1 MARIIVEVSD
11 ILHTKI
17 KDYAK
22 KDMRS
27 ISSVVRIILEK
38 YLNESE
44 ALKNVY
50 KENVIEETTNLDN
63 YLGF

>member
-1 MARIIVEVSD
+1 MSRIIVEVSD

-44 ALKNVY
+44 SLKTH
-50 KENVIEETTNLDN
+50 KEKSVEETSNLDPH
-63 YLGF
+63 LGF

>member
-1 MARIIVEVSD
+1 MSRIIVEVSD

-44 ALKNVY
+44 SLKNIY
-50 KENVIEETTNLDN
+50 KEKSVEETSNLDN
-63 YLGF
+63 HLGF

>member
-1 MARIIVEVSD
+1 MSRIIVEVSD

-44 ALKNVY
+44 SLK
-50 KENVIEETTNLDN
+50 TH
-63 YLGF
+63 